1 MRNGFFGVTG
11 VLAVLAA
18 AAVMSGCLV
27 KDTDTTITI
36 NPDGSGTW
44 TIVERDVHSQA
55 DKPADRLREE
65 QEYLAEIQG
74 GRYEP
79 ALALEAIG
87 CSDVSTQAIRS
98 EWPFLVIT
106 SCRFAD
112 LGALWQ
118 QLLDAA
124 GLRGQSRLEVDGD
137 RTTWSVWADASDEAP
152 AGTTTAQRVRV
163 DSLLGG
169 NFPRLFLRHGRF
181 VEATG
186 FEIADDRRVATL
198 KAFDDK
204 ELEKAGGN
212 LVLVLTWNGTGSAA
226 FALRGSA
233 VSPAPESR

>member
-1 MRNGFFGVTG
+1 MRNGFFRVTG

-36 NPDGSGTW
+36 RPDGSGTW
-44 TIVERDVHSQA
+44 TIVDRDVHSQA
-55 DKPADRLREE
+55 DTLADRLREE
-65 QEYLAEIQG
+65 QEYLADVWE

-79 ALALEAIG
+79 ALALDAIG
-87 CSDVSTQAIRS
+87 CSDVSTQVIRS
-98 EWPFLVIT
+98 QWPFLVIT

-118 QLLDAA
+118 QWLDAA

-137 RTTWSVWADASDEAP
+137 RTTWSVWADTSDEAP
-152 AGTTTAQRVRV
+152 AGTTTARGVRV

-169 NFPRLFLRHGRF
+169 DFPRLFLRHGQF

-186 FEIADDRRVATL
+186 FELADDRRVATL

-212 LVLVLTWNGTGSAA
+212 LVLALTWTTTEAA
-226 FALRGSA
+226 KAWK
-233 VSPAPESR
+233 

>member
-1 MRNGFFGVTG
+1 MRNEFFRVTG

-27 KDTDTTITI
+27 KNTDTTIAI

-44 TIVERDVHSQA
+44 TIVDRDVHSQA
-55 DKPADRLREE
+55 DTPAVRLREE
-65 QEYLAEIQG
+65 QEYLAEVWE

-79 ALALEAIG
+79 ALALDAIG
-87 CSDVSTQAIRS
+87 CSDVSTQVIRGQ
-98 EWPFLVIT
+98 WPFLAVT

-112 LGALWQ
+112 LGTLWQ
-118 QLLDAA
+118 LWLDAA
-124 GLRGQSRLEVDGD
+124 GLRGQSRLEADGD
-137 RTTWSVWADASDEAP
+137 RTTWSVWADACDEAP
-152 AGTTTAQRVRV
+152 TDTTTARGVRV

-169 NFPRLFLRHGRF
+169 NFPRLFLRHGQF

-186 FEIADDRRVATL
+186 FELADDRRVATL

-212 LVLVLTWNGTGSAA
+212 LVLVLTWTTTETATA
-226 FALRGSA
+226 RK
-233 VSPAPESR
+233 